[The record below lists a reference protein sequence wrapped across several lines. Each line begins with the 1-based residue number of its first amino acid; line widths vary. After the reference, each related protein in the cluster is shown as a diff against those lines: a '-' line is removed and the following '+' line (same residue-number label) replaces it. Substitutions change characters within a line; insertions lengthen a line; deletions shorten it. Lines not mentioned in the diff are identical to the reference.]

1 MHKIRSQ
8 IKQVQLSPINMD
20 TEEAMKSVPINLRC
34 VCIKKVEFRENLRAF
49 FPLRQSE
56 LSRIMRCLY

>member
-20 TEEAMKSVPINLRC
+20 TEEAMKSVPIYGVSVWLNLEK
-34 VCIKKVEFRENLRAF
+34 I
-49 FPLRQSE
+49 
-56 LSRIMRCLY
+56 